1 MIKFISG
8 DGVLLN
14 TIKHFKKSKKDEL
27 AQKIL
32 EKILNYLIDQ
42 SYDFYI
48 LWNAMEKDKKFELS
62 QDLFDIITEE
72 IKDKT

>member
-14 TIKHFKKSKKDEL
+14 TINNFKKSKKDEL

-42 SYDFYI
+42 NYDFYI

-62 QDLFDIITEE
+62 QDLFDIIREE